1 MDKTAVMKI
10 ISDFGRALE
19 AENIK
24 PQKIILFGSFS
35 TETQRQDSDI
45 DLVVISED
53 FTGKDYWERIDIL
66 SGAIYRVFEPIEA
79 VAMTPLEWQS
89 GNSLIAD
96 YARNGEVVYGED
108 VLGQY
113 RNKCCD
119 NEGYKYTYH
128 YGEQVTHD
136 YP

>member
-1 MDKTAVMKI
+1 MDKAAVMKV

-35 TETQRQDSDI
+35 AETQRQDSDI

-66 SGAIYRVFEPIEA
+66 SAAIYTVFEPIEA
-79 VAMTPLEWQS
+79 VAMTPAEWQS
-89 GNSLIAD
+89 GDSLIAD
-96 YARNGEVVYGED
+96 YARNGEVVYG
-108 VLGQY
+108 
-113 RNKCCD
+113 
-119 NEGYKYTYH
+119 
-128 YGEQVTHD
+128 
-136 YP
+136 

>member
-1 MDKTAVMKI
+1 MDKAAVMKI

-35 TETQRQDSDI
+35 AETQRPDSDI

-66 SGAIYRVFEPIEA
+66 SAAIYTVFEPIEA
-79 VAMTPLEWQS
+79 VAMTPVEWQS
-89 GNSLIAD
+89 GDSLIAD
-96 YARNGEVVYGED
+96 YARNGEVVYG
-108 VLGQY
+108 
-113 RNKCCD
+113 
-119 NEGYKYTYH
+119 
-128 YGEQVTHD
+128 
-136 YP
+136 